1 MTQVP
6 ATTAGSKMPIVSK
19 AQQGFM
25 FAHQHDAGPL
35 GVVARDFIEKT
46 PKNAYQGLP
55 AKVAPTK
62 RPDMRAHVLANLA
75 KQYGNS

>member
-1 MTQVP
+1 
-6 ATTAGSKMPIVSK
+6 MPIVSK

-46 PKNAYQGLP
+46 PKSAYQGLP
-55 AKVAPTK
+55 EKVTPAPS
-62 RPDMRAHVLANLA
+62 RGQARAHILAKLA
-75 KQYGNS
+75 KQYGGQS